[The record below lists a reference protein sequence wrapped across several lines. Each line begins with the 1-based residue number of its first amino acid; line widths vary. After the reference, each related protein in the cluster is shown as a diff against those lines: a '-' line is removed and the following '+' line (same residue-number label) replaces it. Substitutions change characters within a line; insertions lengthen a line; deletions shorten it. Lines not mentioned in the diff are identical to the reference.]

1 MDYHCIFSAFKQ
13 NVNFLFYFLTKDSGF
28 FFTFNE
34 LFNIES
40 SKRQFSS
47 FLLVLI
53 APAVN
58 SFFFFF
64 FFFFFPFLFF
74 FFFFFFNSCDVSSTW
89 ELFQPFGGS
98 FNKLSLVFFINVLL
112 KEVPLKT
119 EIKKSIIFEIQIWIK
134 QFLWQEY
141 SIYGKKYN
149 LKNNPCPVT

>member
-1 MDYHCIFSAFKQ
+1 MDYHCIFSAFKL

-58 SFFFFF
+58 SFFFF
-64 FFFFFPFLFF
+64 L
-74 FFFFFFNSCDVSSTW
+74 NSCDVSSTW

-119 EIKKSIIFEIQIWIK
+119 EIKNSIIFEIQIWIK

>member
-1 MDYHCIFSAFKQ
+1 MDYHCIVSAFKQ

-28 FFTFNE
+28 FLTFNE

-47 FLLVLI
+47 FFTGF
-53 APAVN
+53 N
-58 SFFFFF
+58 CSRSS
-64 FFFFFPFLFF
+64 
-74 FFFFFFNSCDVSSTW
+74 FFFFNSCDVSSTW

>member
-1 MDYHCIFSAFKQ
+1 MDYHCIFLAFKL

-40 SKRQFSS
+40 SKQQFSS

-64 FFFFFPFLFF
+64 FLKY
-74 FFFFFFNSCDVSSTW
+74 CDVIYTW
-89 ELFQPFGGS
+89 ELFKPFGGS
-98 FNKLSLVFFINVLL
+98 FNKFSLVFFINVLL

>member
-58 SFFFFF
+58 S
-64 FFFFFPFLFF
+64 
-74 FFFFFFNSCDVSSTW
+74 FFFFFNSCDVSSTW

>member
-34 LFNIES
+34 LFNIDS

-64 FFFFFPFLFF
+64 L
-74 FFFFFFNSCDVSSTW
+74 NSCDVSSTW
-89 ELFQPFGGS
+89 ELFQPFGES

>member
-28 FFTFNE
+28 FFTLNE

-53 APAVN
+53 ASAVN
-58 SFFFFF
+58 S
-64 FFFFFPFLFF
+64 
-74 FFFFFFNSCDVSSTW
+74 FFFFFNSCDVSYTW
-89 ELFQPFGGS
+89 EGS

-112 KEVPLKT
+112 KEVSLKT

>member
-58 SFFFFF
+58 Y
-64 FFFFFPFLFF
+64 

>member
-58 SFFFFF
+58 S
-64 FFFFFPFLFF
+64 

>member
-64 FFFFFPFLFF
+64 FFFFY
-74 FFFFFFNSCDVSSTW
+74 VSSTW

>member
-64 FFFFFPFLFF
+64 F
-74 FFFFFFNSCDVSSTW
+74 NSFYVIYTL

-149 LKNNPCPVT
+149 LKNNPCPVTWQSIRHYVI